1 MTDEEKFRFDLQ
13 GFLVVGGILSPE
25 ECEALSR
32 QADEQ
37 WPRSSD
43 DGLFR
48 RTADISRWGP
58 NFLNLMDHPRILPYL
73 FELIGPG
80 VRADHDYCIF
90 MQQGAEG
97 QNLHG
102 GPMLHETDHWY
113 HYKDGV
119 IRNGL
124 TVVTW
129 TLTDA
134 NPGEG
139 GFTCL
144 PGNHMTN
151 FLKHFPKDVASQ
163 QRVPDF
169 VHQPTLRAGDVLIFT
184 EALIHG
190 TATWRAATERRAL
203 LYKYSPPHSSWA
215 KVPYSPDAYPSASE
229 QQRRLMQPPSVAGHL
244 GMLDEGL

>member
-25 ECEALSR
+25 QCEALSR

-113 HYKDGV
+113 HYQDGV

-129 TLTDA
+129 ALTDA

-144 PGNHMTN
+144 PGSHKTN
-151 FLKHFPKDVASQ
+151 FLKHFPKDVASH
-163 QRVPDF
+163 QRMF
-169 VHQPTLRAGDVLIFT
+169 FIRHQHIRL
-184 EALIHG
+184 
-190 TATWRAATERRAL
+190 
-203 LYKYSPPHSSWA
+203 
-215 KVPYSPDAYPSASE
+215 SA
-229 QQRRLMQPPSVAGHL
+229 
-244 GMLDEGL
+244 